1 MWYGVHWEI
10 LWQSKVK
17 CYFIWYDLSFIFL
30 YMNYSFGIFWSKLK
44 GLLWVTD
51 QVPSFP
57 YICWVKV
64 FIYLFICFLFIC
76 QKKIY
81 SHTDTQYINGTPRMH
96 ELRACGAPYL
106 SKSTHPRKFG
116 NHVIVHRVTIHPHH
130 RHTSVNIGVRG
141 IFCQG
146 GR

>member
-1 MWYGVHWEI
+1 
-10 LWQSKVK
+10 
-17 CYFIWYDLSFIFL
+17 
-30 YMNYSFGIFWSKLK
+30 MNYSFGIFWSKLK

-116 NHVIVHRVTIHPHH
+116 NHVIVRRVTIHPHH

-141 IFCQG
+141 NFARGAVDHLPKKILASCPNFYKTVEQKRG
-146 GR
+146 PYDATT